1 MDGTV
6 TLDGP
11 IRLGVVRIG
20 FGWLPEFDWRRSHGV
35 WDVRGDVIFEGS
47 ALIVYGVK
55 ISVGAY
61 ATLRFGDD
69 VFVNAD
75 TRLSTSVGIT
85 IGAGSKISWENWI
98 LDDDAH
104 HIDDR
109 PPRAAIT
116 VGEHVWTG
124 GRVMILKGVT
134 LADGTIVGANSVV
147 TRSITKPETLIAGSP
162 VRELGT
168 DLRWHH

>member
-1 MDGTV
+1 M
-6 TLDGP
+6 
-11 IRLGVVRIG
+11 
-20 FGWLPEFDWRRSHGV
+20 
-35 WDVRGDVIFEGS
+35 IFEGS

-55 ISVGAY
+55 ISLGAN

-75 TRLSTSVGIT
+75 TRLSTNVGIT
-85 IGAGSKISWENWI
+85 IGAGSKISSENSI

-116 VGEHVWTG
+116 LSEHVWTA

-147 TRSITKPETLIAGSP
+147 MRSITQPETLNRRQPRQRNWEPAFAGTIS
-162 VRELGT
+162 L
-168 DLRWHH
+168 